1 MGINFR
7 KTHPPLFFKCLR
19 RLFDPWSVPHFL
31 FGMVIAMGAIALHWP
46 LFASFLALM
55 VVAFLWEYV
64 ERKIGIRERK
74 GNPLMD
80 IMLPIL
86 AFGMTLL
93 LVDQAPLHD
102 EEHFAL
108 FMCVLLLFVSLNL
121 IAWRARL
128 QKERGFLH

>member
-1 MGINFR
+1 M
-7 KTHPPLFFKCLR
+7 KHPVFLSIK

-31 FGMVIAMGAIALHWP
+31 FGMVIAMSAIALHWP
-46 LFASFLALM
+46 LYQSFVALI

-64 ERKIGIRERK
+64 ERKVGIRERR

-80 IMLPIL
+80 IILPII
-86 AFGMTLL
+86 AFGITLL
-93 LVDQAPLHD
+93 LVDQAPLHKK
-102 EEHFAL
+102 EQSAL
-108 FMCVLLLFVSLNL
+108 LVCVLLLFIFLNL